1 VATLRRLAEP
11 ADAAR
16 ELVRLAN
23 EGGGR
28 DNITAVVVDV
38 VGLGPAADG
47 AEPSPADTTA
57 PHAPVGEASVFAD
70 DEAPRSSRATAVEED
85 EPRVRRF
92 TWRVAVF
99 VLALLLLVGVVVGA
113 LGWYARETYF
123 VALDDEQVVIFKGRP
138 GGFLWFDP
146 TVEQRTDIALQDV
159 PDAEL
164 ADLEEGVD
172 QATLADAERYVEN
185 LHGQIDQLSTGD
197 RPTTSTTVP
206 DDDRGGADG
215 GGGGDDGTTSTGNN

>member
-1 VATLRRLAEP
+1 
-11 ADAAR
+11 
-16 ELVRLAN
+16 
-23 EGGGR
+23 
-28 DNITAVVVDV
+28 
-38 VGLGPAADG
+38 
-47 AEPSPADTTA
+47 
-57 PHAPVGEASVFAD
+57 
-70 DEAPRSSRATAVEED
+70 VEED